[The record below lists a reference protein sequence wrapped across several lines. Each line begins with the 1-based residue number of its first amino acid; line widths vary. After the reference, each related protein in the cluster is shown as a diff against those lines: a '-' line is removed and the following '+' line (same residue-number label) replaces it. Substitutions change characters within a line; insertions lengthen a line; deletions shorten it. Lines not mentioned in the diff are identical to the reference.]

1 MPAGGTSLGI
11 VYFAS
16 VKLAG
21 YTAAAAYLRRALPEN
36 QPPLLLVGATRT
48 LIGLAA
54 GFSSVL
60 LASLIQINRAEWL
73 FFVLLFPVRIGEWLL
88 LIRLFYA
95 KPAWSWPHNLKLAA
109 LGAGWSYLLDVPAML
124 AMFVLPGGA
133 WIC

>member
-1 MPAGGTSLGI
+1 MPAGGSTLGI

-36 QPPLLLVGATRT
+36 RPVLVLVGASRT

-54 GFSSVL
+54 GFASVF
-60 LASLIQINRAEWL
+60 LASFIQVHRAEWL

-88 LIRLFYA
+88 LIRLFYP
-95 KPAWSWPHNLKLAA
+95 KPGWSWPRSLKLAA
-109 LGAGWSYLLDVPAML
+109 LGAGWSYVLDVPALL
-124 AMFVLPGGA
+124 AMFALPGGA

>member
-1 MPAGGTSLGI
+1 MPAGGTTLGI
-11 VYFAS
+11 VYFSS

-36 QPPLLLVGATRT
+36 RPVLLLAGATRT

-54 GFSSVL
+54 GFSAVF
-60 LASLIQINRAEWL
+60 LADHIAVHRTEWM

-88 LIRLFYA
+88 LIRLFFP
-95 KPAWSWPHNLKLAA
+95 KPDWSWPRNLKLAA